1 MKLARLWARRCEL
14 MASELACSLFS
25 TRRCELMASELAC
38 SLFST
43 RRCELMASKLVL
55 LPILYFSLFS
65 SFLCVLSSIPVQM
78 GKVRQIKRNRV
89 IITYLSAFSSITCET
104 SNESTLN
111 IHLKYYFLALI
122 RKLEDTHQM
131 TTMTSRR
138 RRKSRS
144 LKDKCSQAQVRRNCQ
159 ARDTKQALNRRQP
172 ISPS

>member
-1 MKLARLWARRCEL
+1 MKLAPLWARRCEL

-25 TRRCELMASELAC
+25 TRRCELME
-38 SLFST
+38 
-43 RRCELMASKLVL
+43 SKLVL
-55 LPILYFSLFS
+55 LPILYFSLCLEFNS
-65 SFLCVLSSIPVQM
+65 YTN

-89 IITYLSAFSSITCET
+89 IITYLSAFPSITCET

-131 TTMTSRR
+131 TTMTLRR
-138 RRKSRS
+138 RRNSRS
-144 LKDKCSQAQVRRNCQ
+144 LKDKCSQAQVRHNCQ
-159 ARDTKQALNRRQP
+159 ARDAKQALNRRQP